1 MGPCSRMALVKRWL
15 SRINC
20 SIESVR
26 IRFAAPIP
34 LTTLASILMPRLPC
48 LASALDLRLINA
60 LNRDVS
66 INQSLIK
73 RRKTSQL
80 YHLYCDYHLQQE
92 LQALILV

>member
-1 MGPCSRMALVKRWL
+1 MVPYCHMAFVKRWP
-15 SRINC
+15 SRFDS

-34 LTTLASILMPRLPC
+34 LTILASILTPRLPC
-48 LASALDLRLINA
+48 SVSAIDLRLINA
-60 LNRDVS
+60 LDRDVL

-73 RRKTSQL
+73 RRMNPQW
-80 YHLYCDYHLQQE
+80 YQRYGDYHVQQE